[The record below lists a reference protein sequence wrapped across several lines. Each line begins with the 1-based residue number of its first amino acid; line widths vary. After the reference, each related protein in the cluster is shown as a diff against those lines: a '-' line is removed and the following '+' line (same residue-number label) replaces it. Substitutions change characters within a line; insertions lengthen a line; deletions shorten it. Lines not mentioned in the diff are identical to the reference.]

1 MNHLGTVGIETE
13 RLILRKFVF
22 SDARQM
28 FVNVTSDPKVNK
40 FLTWELHESVLTTEQ
55 LLAEWNEKYTNTDR
69 YCWAIELKEIGEVI
83 GNISVPTIKERTE
96 TAEVTY
102 CLGSRWWGRG
112 IVPEALMAVMEFL
125 FYEVGV
131 NRIEAGF
138 DINNP
143 NSGKV
148 MEKVGMC
155 KEGVH
160 RQAGRNNQGLFDLVF
175 YAILREDYTKAQREV
190 TDGCQHRAITLI

>member
-1 MNHLGTVGIETE
+1 MNHLGTVRIETE

-22 SDARQM
+22 SDAWQM

-40 FLTWELHESVLTTEQ
+40 FLTWELHEDVSATER
-55 LLAEWNEKYTNTDR
+55 LLAEWNEKYNNPAR

-83 GNISVPTIKERTE
+83 GNIAAPTIKERTE

-102 CLGSRWWGRG
+102 CLGSRWWGHG
-112 IVPEALMAVMEFL
+112 IVPEALRAVMEFL
-125 FYEVGV
+125 FYEVGL

-160 RQAGRNNQGLFDLVF
+160 RQAGRNNQGLFDLVL
-175 YAILREDYTKAQREV
+175 YALLREDYTKI
-190 TDGCQHRAITLI
+190 CC

>member
-1 MNHLGTVGIETE
+1 MGTVRIETE
-13 RLILRKFVF
+13 RLVLRKFVF

-40 FLTWELHESVLTTEQ
+40 FLTWELHESISTTEQ
-55 LLAEWNEKYTNTDR
+55 LLAEWNEKYNNPAR

-83 GNISVPTIKERTE
+83 GNISAPTIKERTE

-112 IVPEALMAVMEFL
+112 IVPEALEAIMEFL
-125 FYEVGV
+125 FYKVGV

-148 MEKVGMC
+148 MEKVGMR

-175 YAILREDYTKAQREV
+175 YAILREDYTKA
-190 TDGCQHRAITLI
+190 